1 MNRKLKKYLKVLTSL
16 SAIES
21 SIVRHLHLTYPL
33 SDEWTVRVW
42 YWIVFHRRLN
52 LSSPTLFSE
61 KLQWLKLHNRHTEYH
76 SWVDKAAVKTYV
88 ADKIGAE
95 YVVPAYGVWDSF
107 DKIEWDKLPSEFVL
121 KTTSGCGGS
130 GVVVCKDK
138 KSLDK
143 TQAKKKLEHS
153 FNKQDDKLLAEW
165 PYRDVPKRIIAEQY
179 LEDASGELRDYK
191 FFCFNGKV
199 RCFKIDFGRMV
210 EHHANY
216 YTPDGELLP
225 FGESAYWP
233 DFHTKVDMPINR
245 EKMIE
250 LAEKL
255 SNEQPFLRVDFY
267 EVNGKVYFGELT
279 FYPASGLS
287 HWTTKDADELLGSW
301 INLKEINTHN
311 G

>member
-1 MNRKLKKYLKVLTSL
+1 MKKKVNQYLHTLTHL
-16 SAIES
+16 SDLEQA
-21 SIVRHLHLTYPL
+21 IVRRTHLPYLL
-33 SDEWTVRVW
+33 SDEATIRLWW
-42 YWIVFHRRLN
+42 WIVFHKRIN
-52 LSSPTLFSE
+52 LQNPQGFGE
-61 KLQWLKLHNRHTEYH
+61 KLQWLKLHNRREEYH
-76 SWVDKAAVKTYV
+76 TWVDKAAVKDYV
-88 ADKIGAE
+88 ASIIGNQ
-95 YVVPAYGVWDSF
+95 YIIPTIGVYDIWEDVLEAMPGFSNQ
-107 DKIEWDKLPSEFVL
+107 FVI
-121 KTTSGCGGS
+121 KTTHGCGGS

-138 KSLDK
+138 ATLDLNK
-143 TQAKKKLEHS
+143 ARQRLARSMKKDDYKLH
-153 FNKQDDKLLAEW
+153 AEW
-165 PYRDVPKRIIAEQY
+165 PYKDLKKRYIVEQY

-216 YTPDGELLP
+216 YSPNGELLS
-225 FGESAYWP
+225 FGEVAYWP
-233 DFHTKVDMPINR
+233 DPHAKVDMPINR

-287 HWTTKDADELLGSW
+287 HWTTKDADALLGSW
-301 INLKEINTHN
+301 IDITKIK
-311 G
+311 